1 MKSSLPAL
9 ERARPQEGGFT
20 LLELLVVLAI
30 LGMLVYLVAPAALR
44 QLGSAKEK
52 IAGQSI
58 QRLSG
63 VLDIYKLDVGTYPS
77 NDQGLQA
84 LVVKPSDVANWNG
97 PYLKG
102 DKLPD
107 DPWGHAYMY
116 RSPSNR
122 PGHEFDLCS
131 SGPNA
136 QPGQTAESGQICN

>member
-1 MKSSLPAL
+1 MKPSLPTL
-9 ERARPQEGGFT
+9 ERAHSQESGFT

-63 VLDIYKLDVGTYPS
+63 ILDIYKLDVGSYPS
-77 NDQGLQA
+77 SDEGLQA
-84 LVVKPSDVANWNG
+84 LIVKPPEANNWNG
-97 PYLKG
+97 PYIKG
-102 DKLPD
+102 DGLPA
-107 DPWGHAYMY
+107 DPWNHAYVY

-122 PGHEFDLCS
+122 PGHDFDLCS
-131 SGPNA
+131 LGPNA
-136 QPGQTAESGQICN
+136 QAVQSGESGQICN

>member
-1 MKSSLPAL
+1 MKPSLPTM
-9 ERARPQEGGFT
+9 ERARPRENGFT

-63 VLDIYKLDVGTYPS
+63 VLDIYKLDVGSYPS
-77 NDQGLQA
+77 SDQGLQA
-84 LVVKPSDVANWNG
+84 LVVKPPDAADWNG
-97 PYLKG
+97 PYIKG

-107 DPWGHAYMY
+107 DPWGHAYLY

-122 PGHEFDLCS
+122 PGREFDLCS
-131 SGPNA
+131 SGPNSQA
-136 QPGQTAESGQICN
+136 GQSAESGQICN